1 MNNSDFDIN
10 ASSMP
15 IYEMGEF
22 FKLMGDSTRI
32 KIMLVLEQGKLC
44 VNDISK
50 KLNMTK
56 SAVSH
61 QLKLLRSSKLVIS
74 EKSGKNVYYS
84 LCDHH
89 IKTVLDMAKEHVV
102 E

>member
-15 IYEMGEF
+15 IYEMAEF

-61 QLKLLRSSKLVIS
+61 QLKLLRSSKLVIW

>member
-15 IYEMGEF
+15 IYEMAEF

-74 EKSGKNVYYS
+74 EKNGKNVYYS

>member
-15 IYEMGEF
+15 IYEMAEF

-50 KLNMTK
+50 KLNIRT
-56 SAVSH
+56 
-61 QLKLLRSSKLVIS
+61 
-74 EKSGKNVYYS
+74 N
-84 LCDHH
+84 
-89 IKTVLDMAKEHVV
+89 
-102 E
+102 

>member
-15 IYEMGEF
+15 IYEMAEF

-61 QLKLLRSSKLVIS
+61 QLKLL
-74 EKSGKNVYYS
+74 
-84 LCDHH
+84 
-89 IKTVLDMAKEHVV
+89 
-102 E
+102 